1 MNKHWSVQALES
13 LIDAKIRE
21 ILNSP
26 ELLKELSNPNKKS
39 INVANKNLEIEKR
52 IRTIDKR
59 IAKLME
65 LYQNGDIPT
74 QILGDSIN
82 KLYLEKTALEKTIE
96 PEEEP
101 NIIPF
106 DLVEELLADAA
117 QIWDF
122 ADESQK
128 RRILQSLIN
137 KIVIDGENVTI
148 EWVFQ

>member
-1 MNKHWSVQALES
+1 MWMA
-13 LIDAKIRE
+13 DD
-21 ILNSP
+21 
-26 ELLKELSNPNKKS
+26 SN
-39 INVANKNLEIEKR
+39 I
-52 IRTIDKR
+52 
-59 IAKLME
+59 M
-65 LYQNGDIPT
+65 
-74 QILGDSIN
+74 
-82 KLYLEKTALEKTIE
+82 
-96 PEEEP
+96 
-101 NIIPF
+101 PF